1 MKKVLKKI
9 TKVMAA
15 VFTTVALLLCAYLIW
30 LTVSDYQPLYK
41 ENLVIAHDGDE
52 EKVAPDKEYSIT
64 TYNIGFGAY
73 SQDFDFFMDGGTES
87 KAKDKETVLKNIK
100 GSVNELNKIDP
111 DFAFVQ
117 EIDIDSSRSRKTDQR
132 VLVAHGLDD
141 EYTNCFAF
149 NYKVPYIIYPF
160 NDMHGKVSA
169 GQGTYSKYK
178 FETAERISLPT
189 DQSWLARLFG
199 LDRCMIVNRVKT
211 SNNKELVL
219 INLHMSAYDKGGEF
233 RQKQLNMLEEVLQ
246 DEYKKGNYVIAGGD
260 WNHVIPTTD
269 INKFAKT
276 EERPDWYDYIPEN
289 FSPKGYR
296 FEVDENIATNRTA
309 GIPYDKDV
317 NFTAIIDGFI
327 VSDNIDVVAKK
338 GSNLQFKYSDHNP
351 TTIEFKIKN

>member
-1 MKKVLKKI
+1 MRKSFKKI
-9 TKVMAA
+9 VKVIAA
-15 VFTTVALLLCAYLIW
+15 VFCTVVILLCAYLGW

-41 ENLVIAHDGDE
+41 ENLVIAHMT
-52 EKVAPDKEYSIT
+52 DKENVELDKKYSIT

-87 KAKDKETVLKNIK
+87 KAKDRETVMKNIN
-100 GSVNELNKIDP
+100 GAVDELNKIDP

-117 EIDIDSSRSRKTDQR
+117 EIDINSSRSRKTDQR
-132 VLVAHGLDD
+132 ALVAHGLDD

-160 NDMHGKVSA
+160 DDMHGKVSA

-178 FETAERISLPT
+178 FETAERISLPI

-199 LDRCMIVNRVKT
+199 LDRCMIVNRIKT

-219 INLHMSAYDKGGEF
+219 INLHMSAYDKGGEY
-233 RQKQLNMLEEVLQ
+233 RQKQLNMLEEILE

-296 FEVDENIATNRTA
+296 FEVDENVPTNRTA

-327 VSDNIDVVAKK
+327 VSDNINVVAKN
-338 GSNLQFKYSDHNP
+338 GSDLQFKYSDHNP
-351 TTIEFKIKN
+351 TTIEFKLN

>member
-1 MKKVLKKI
+1 M
-9 TKVMAA
+9 
-15 VFTTVALLLCAYLIW
+15 
-30 LTVSDYQPLYK
+30 
-41 ENLVIAHDGDE
+41 
-52 EKVAPDKEYSIT
+52 
-64 TYNIGFGAY
+64 
-73 SQDFDFFMDGGTES
+73 
-87 KAKDKETVLKNIK
+87 KNIK

-211 SNNKELVL
+211 TNNKELVL

-246 DEYKKGNYVIAGGD
+246 DEYKKEIM
-260 WNHVIPTTD
+260 
-269 INKFAKT
+269 
-276 EERPDWYDYIPEN
+276 
-289 FSPKGYR
+289 
-296 FEVDENIATNRTA
+296 
-309 GIPYDKDV
+309 
-317 NFTAIIDGFI
+317 
-327 VSDNIDVVAKK
+327 
-338 GSNLQFKYSDHNP
+338 
-351 TTIEFKIKN
+351 

>member
-1 MKKVLKKI
+1 MKNIFKKTAKIVSIVLI
-9 TKVMAA
+9 VI
-15 VFTTVALLLCAYLIW
+15 VLFLGSYLGW
-30 LTVSDYQPLYK
+30 LTFSDYQPLYK
-41 ENLVIAHDGDE
+41 ENLIIAHRADKK
-52 EKVAPDKEYSIT
+52 KVDLSKTYSIT

-73 SQDFDFFMDGGTES
+73 NQEFDFFMDGGTKS
-87 KAKDKETVLKNIK
+87 KAKDRETVLENIN
-100 GSVNELNKIDP
+100 GSVDELNKIDP

-117 EIDIDSSRSRKTDQR
+117 EIDINSSRSRKTDQR

-141 EYTNCFAF
+141 SYTNCFAF

-199 LDRCMIVNRVKT
+199 LDRCMIVNRIKT
-211 SNNKELVL
+211 ANEKELVL
-219 INLHMSAYDKGGEF
+219 INLHMSAYDKKGLY
-233 RQKQLNMLEEVLQ
+233 RQKQLDMLEEILE

-269 INKFAKT
+269 IAKFAKS
-276 EERPDWYDYIPEN
+276 EEKPDWYTYIPDN
-289 FSPKGYR
+289 FQPKGYR

-309 GIPYDKDV
+309 GIPYDEDV
-317 NFTAIIDGFI
+317 NYTAIIDGFI
-327 VSDNIDVVAKK
+327 VSNNINVVAKK
-338 GSNLQFKYSDHNP
+338 GTDLQFKYSDHNP
-351 TTIEFKIKN
+351 TTIEFELNE